1 MAGFSDVTEANILKL
16 YFNATA
22 IANIADNAAT
32 SPETTVGLGLHTAD
46 PADAGNA
53 STSEAAYTGYA
64 RQTVARGAGGFTIGS
79 TSPTQAALTA
89 AVNFPQA
96 TAGSETEAYFTAH
109 KASGG
114 STADIYAAGPI
125 SPTIP
130 VSNGVT
136 PELTTA
142 TKITLD

>member
-22 IANIADNAAT
+22 IANLADNASV
-32 SPETTVGLGLHTAD
+32 SPETNVALALHTAD
-46 PADAGNA
+46 PADAGNQ

-64 RQTVARGAGGFTIGS
+64 RQDVLRTSAGFTVGS
-79 TSPTQAALTA
+79 TSPTQAALTS
-89 AVNFPQA
+89 AVDFPQA
-96 TAGSETEAYFTAH
+96 TAGSETETFFSAG

-114 STADIYAAGPI
+114 ATADIYAAGPI
-125 SPTIP
+125 SPNIP

-136 PELTTA
+136 PQLTTA